1 MNLDENDWAVSGGT
15 GDGWRLVMA
24 LRERHTLERVRMAA
38 AVLRAAPA
46 PARKR
51 GFGEAF
57 RRFFAKDSPQRRRLL
72 SDPALDH
79 WLHLREKHFGA
90 DPAGVDDWL
99 LHYGLFGV
107 FPLSVAFQRKE
118 TAAFDVTLDP
128 GGRLHLPD
136 TPFSIGFGEEKG
148 GRRVSAKTSPAGV
161 TLAVD
166 GLAPVTLARTAF
178 DKADANGILV
188 GAARLRR
195 APQAAPGLYSEH
207 LSWLLNHGVVMHGLA
222 HPDAAGEEAFV
233 AVIRK
238 ALEQMAAQ
246 DPALHAELLELMR
259 VLIPLQPSSTMA
271 SVSSSYVSMRGVLC
285 LSHSDSV
292 ILQAETLIHEFC
304 HSKMNQLLEVDPLL
318 EPGQGGQVFYS
329 PWRKD
334 ARRLRGLLLGA
345 HAFINVAAHL
355 LKALSRDSY
364 RKEESVD
371 AMVNVALRC
380 EQVEDALRTVQL
392 YADLTEFGARFTNR
406 LWREAATV
414 RQGML
419 WFPPQLLEEARA
431 AHAAHRA
438 AHALPGTGLHKPE
451 AFADRVG
458 RAPFLTP
465 GEGAAVEGTP
475 EDGEAPPK
483 AGAEKAP

>member
-1 MNLDENDWAVSGGT
+1 MRLDENDWAVSGGT
-15 GDGWRLVMA
+15 GAGWRAVMA
-24 LRERHTLERVRMAA
+24 LRERHALARVKAA
-38 AVLRAAPA
+38 AAALAKAPA
-46 PARKR
+46 PVKKR
-51 GFGEAF
+51 GFADALK
-57 RRFFAKDSPQRRRLL
+57 RFLAKDTPERRRLL

-79 WLHLREKHFGA
+79 WLHLRERHFA
-90 DPAGVDDWL
+90 DHPAGVDDWI
-99 LHYGLFGV
+99 LHYGLFAS
-107 FPLSVAFQRKE
+107 FPLSVAWRRKE
-118 TAAFDVTLDP
+118 TATFDAVLDP

-136 TPFSIGFGEEKG
+136 TPWSVGFGEEKG
-148 GRRVSAKTSPAGV
+148 GRKVVVKTSPAG
-161 TLAVD
+161 LSFAVE
-166 GLAPVTLARTAF
+166 GLSPVTVPRAASEGLF
-178 DKADANGILV
+178 

-195 APQAAPGLYSEH
+195 APEAAPGLYSEH

-222 HPDAAGEEAFV
+222 HPDAAGEERFIS
-233 AVIRK
+233 VIRK

-246 DPALHAELLELMR
+246 DAALHAELLELMR
-259 VLIPLQPSSTMA
+259 VLIPLQPSDTMA
-271 SVSSSYVSMRGVLC
+271 SVSSSYVDMRGVLC

-292 ILQAETLIHEFC
+292 VLQAETLIHEFC

-371 AMVNVALRC
+371 AMVNVALRA
-380 EQVEDALRTVQL
+380 EQCEDALGTVVR

-406 LWREAATV
+406 LSRELSTV
-414 RQGML
+414 RHGML
-419 WFPPQLLEEARA
+419 WFPPPLLDEARVM
-431 AHAAHRA
+431 HAAHRA
-438 AHALPGTGLHKPE
+438 AWALPGTGLHKPE

-465 GEGAAVEGTP
+465 GESGAVEGTP
-475 EDGEAPPK
+475 ED
-483 AGAEKAP
+483 AE

>member
-1 MNLDENDWAVSGGT
+1 MRLDENDWAVSGGT
-15 GDGWRLVMA
+15 GAGWRAVMA
-24 LRERHTLERVRMAA
+24 LREKHTLARVKAA
-38 AVLRAAPA
+38 AGALKKAPG
-46 PARKR
+46 PVKKR
-51 GFGEAF
+51 GFAASLA
-57 RRFFAKDSPQRRRLL
+57 RFLAKDSPERRRLL

-79 WLHLREKHFGA
+79 WLHLREKHFGS
-90 DPAGVDDWL
+90 DPAGVDDWT
-99 LHYGLFGV
+99 LHYGLFGI
-107 FPLSVAFQRKE
+107 FPLSIAFQRKE

-136 TPFSIGFGEEKG
+136 TPYSVGFGEEKG
-148 GRRVSAKTSPAGV
+148 ARKVTAKTSPAGL
-161 TLAVD
+161 TLTVD

-178 DKADANGILV
+178 EKADANGTLV
-188 GAARLRR
+188 GMARIRR

-207 LSWLLNHGVVMHGLA
+207 LSWLLNHGVVMHGLS
-222 HPDAAGEEAFV
+222 HPDAKGEEAFI
-233 AVIRK
+233 AVIRQS
-238 ALEQMAAQ
+238 LDQMKVQ
-246 DPALHAELLELMR
+246 DPSLHAELLELMR
-259 VLIPLQPSSTMA
+259 VLIPLQPSETMA

-345 HAFINVAAHL
+345 HAFLNVAAHL

-364 RKEESVD
+364 RKEQSVD
-371 AMVNVALRC
+371 AMVNVALRA
-380 EQVEDALRTVQL
+380 EQCEDALRTVVA

-406 LWREAATV
+406 LWRELESV
-414 RQGML
+414 RHGML
-419 WFPPQLLEEARA
+419 WFPPALLEEARA
-431 AHAAHRA
+431 TQAAHRA
-438 AHALPGTGLHKPE
+438 KFAMPGTGLHKPE
-451 AFADRVG
+451 AFADKVG

-465 GEGAAVEGTP
+465 GESALTGTP
-475 EDGEAPPK
+475 ADEEEKK
-483 AGAEKAP
+483 A